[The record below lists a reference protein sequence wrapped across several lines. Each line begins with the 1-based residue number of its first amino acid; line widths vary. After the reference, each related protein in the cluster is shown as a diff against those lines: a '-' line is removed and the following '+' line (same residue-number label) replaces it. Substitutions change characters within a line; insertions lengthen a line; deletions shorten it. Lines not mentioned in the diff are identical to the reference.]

1 MGASAA
7 RSPALL
13 LLYRSIDEMAGAL
26 DKEKLRQGLRR
37 TASRTLADLEN
48 FPVPTL
54 TIAGA
59 DDVVFP
65 PFLAAA
71 IAAKLPHGQTA
82 TLPDCGHS
90 PYFEHAVRFN
100 SLVEVFLAHHR

>member
-1 MGASAA
+1 M
-7 RSPALL
+7 
-13 LLYRSIDEMAGAL
+13 
-26 DKEKLRQGLRR
+26 RR
-37 TASRTLADLEN
+37 TATRTLADLGN

-71 IAAKLPHGQTA
+71 IAARLPHGQTT

-90 PYFEHAVRFN
+90 PYFEYAATFN
-100 SLVEVFLAHHR
+100 SLVEAFLARHR